1 MRADLSTDDFDG
13 LIQAH
18 REQVQLRR
26 LAIEESQDTGD
37 AWTDFKIL
45 GAVVLIVFI
54 AALIGI
60 YGPGMAALAR
70 SVL

>member
-26 LAIEESQDTGD
+26 LEPSEAWQPCTPADD
-37 AWTDFKIL
+37 AFITIGFYLLCI
-45 GAVVLIVFI
+45 APVLAF
-54 AALIGI
+54 L
-60 YGPGMAALAR
+60 YFL
-70 SVL
+70 LF